1 MTDKPAASSSSVASP
16 ATGPRFDG
24 RAPLDLRP
32 ISFQTGFI
40 AHHKGSVL
48 VSFGGTRVLCVA
60 TVEERVPPHRKGS
73 GGGWLTAEYAM
84 LPGSTHDRKQR
95 DSTKG
100 KVDGRSV
107 EIQRLV
113 GRALRNVFEID
124 LIGERQITVDC
135 DVIQADG
142 GTRTAAITGG
152 WVALALC
159 VNDLMQRKMPMKAKS
174 LKQVLTAQ
182 VAAVSMGVFAG
193 RVLTDLNYAE
203 DSKAETDLNLV
214 ARSDGGI
221 VEVQGTAEGA
231 PLSRTE
237 LDQLVD
243 QGLAG
248 IEKLCALQREALGGI
263 W

>member
-1 MTDKPAASSSSVASP
+1 MSAAPMTDANKPR
-16 ATGPRFDG
+16 TDG
-24 RAPLDLRP
+24 RTVTDLRP
-32 ISFQTGFI
+32 VSFQTNYI

-48 VSFGGTRVLCVA
+48 VTFGLTKVLCVA
-60 TVEERVPPHRKGS
+60 TVEERVPPYRKGS

-95 DSTKG
+95 DSSKG

-107 EIQRLV
+107 EIQRLI

-124 LIGERQITVDC
+124 LVGERQITVDC

-152 WVALALC
+152 FVALALC
-159 VNDLMQRKMPMKAKS
+159 VNDLFEKKMTMRAKN

-182 VAAVSMGVFAG
+182 IAAVSMGVVDG
-193 RVLTDLNYAE
+193 RVVTDLCYAE
-203 DSKAETDLNLV
+203 DSHAETDLNLV

-231 PLSRTE
+231 PLTRKE
-237 LDQLVD
+237 LDLLVD
-243 QGLAG
+243 QGLAS
-248 IEKLCALQREALGGI
+248 IEVLCAAQREALAGI

>member
-1 MTDKPAASSSSVASP
+1 MNAAADSP
-16 ATGPRFDG
+16 RVDG
-24 RAPLDLRP
+24 RGPLDLRS
-32 ISFQTGFI
+32 IKFETGFI

-48 VSFGGTRVLCVA
+48 VSFGQTRVLCVA

-95 DSTKG
+95 DSSKG

-113 GRALRNVFEID
+113 GRAIRNVVDID

-152 WVALALC
+152 FVALALC
-159 VNDLMQRKMPMKAKS
+159 LHDVQKRGLSMKAKT
-174 LKQVLTAQ
+174 LKQALGAQ
-182 VAAVSMGVFAG
+182 VAAVSMGVLNG

-231 PLSRTE
+231 PLSRKE
-237 LDQLVD
+237 LDLLVD
-243 QGLAG
+243 QGLAA
-248 IEKLCALQREALGGI
+248 IETLCALQREALAGI

>member
-1 MTDKPAASSSSVASP
+1 MNDKPRV
-16 ATGPRFDG
+16 DG
-24 RAPLDLRP
+24 RTPLEMRKVT
-32 ISFQTGFI
+32 FETNYI

-48 VSFGGTRVLCVA
+48 VSFGATKVLCVA

-95 DSTKG
+95 DSAKG

-124 LIGERQITVDC
+124 LVGERQITVDC

-152 WVALALC
+152 FVALALC
-159 VNDLMQRKMPMKAKS
+159 VQDLFDRKMSMKAKS

-182 VAAVSMGVFAG
+182 VAAVSMGVCDG
-193 RVLTDLNYAE
+193 RVVTDLCYLE

-231 PLSRTE
+231 PLSRKE

-243 QGLAG
+243 QGLAA
-248 IEKLCALQREALGGI
+248 IEGLCAAQRAALKGI